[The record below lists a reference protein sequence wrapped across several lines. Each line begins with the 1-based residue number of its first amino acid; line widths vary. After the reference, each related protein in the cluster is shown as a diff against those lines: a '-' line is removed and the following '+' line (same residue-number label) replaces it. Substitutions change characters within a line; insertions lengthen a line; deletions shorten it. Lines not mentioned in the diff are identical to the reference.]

1 MNTKEYIQQL
11 EETLSKFL
19 TPLKDIPFSI
29 AVKAISRHKVLAF
42 QKNEEKDK
50 KLLELLTAAM
60 SEATKTAYKIGIQ
73 SARANEVGN
82 HIEPFVKEAI
92 NKVGLQA
99 DTPKNSKGKK
109 QATGYPDIF
118 IEDSFGRPTYLECKT
133 YNAKSIG
140 TSFRAFYFQPS
151 TNPKIIFDARHLMV
165 SFEIVQEQRNGKL
178 VFVPVLWKL
187 YSLEKLKVQVKHEF
201 NASNKEIYQPET
213 LLAEGKIPNL
223 KQ

>member
-42 QKNEEKDK
+42 QKDEEKDK

-60 SEATKTAYKIGIQ
+60 SEATKTAYKIGTQ

-118 IEDSFGRPTYLECKT
+118 IEDSFGRSTYLECKT

-140 TSFRAFYFQPS
+140 TSLRSFYFQPS
-151 TNPKIIFDARHLMV
+151 ANPKIIFDARHLMV
-165 SFEIVQEQRNGKL
+165 SFKIIEEQKNGGKI
-178 VFVPVLWKL
+178 FVPVLRKL

-213 LLAEGKIPNL
+213 LLAEGKI
-223 KQ
+223 

>member
-118 IEDSFGRPTYLECKT
+118 IEDSFDRPTYLERKT

-140 TSFRAFYFQPS
+140 TSLRSFYFQPS
-151 TNPKIIFDARHLMV
+151 ANPKIIFDARHLMV
-165 SFEIVQEQRNGKL
+165 SFKIIEEQKNGGKI
-178 VFVPVLWKL
+178 FVPVLRKL

-213 LLAEGKIPNL
+213 LLAEGKI
-223 KQ
+223 

>member
-140 TSFRAFYFQPS
+140 TSFIALGFLFS
-151 TNPKIIFDARHLMV
+151 TFGLFKSKEIFNLRKSNPKIIFDARHLMV
-165 SFEIVQEQRNGKL
+165 SFL
-178 VFVPVLWKL
+178 KL
-187 YSLEKLKVQVKHEF
+187 Y
-201 NASNKEIYQPET
+201 
-213 LLAEGKIPNL
+213 LLL
-223 KQ
+223 